1 MADISMCN
9 DTLCPRCTECYRFMA
24 DVHPFRQ
31 SFFVNSP
38 LKEDKSC
45 DEFVLDERHKILRRN
60 K

>member
-1 MADISMCN
+1 MADITMCQ
-9 DTLCPRCTECYRFMA
+9 DSSCPNAGQCYRYTA
-24 DVHPFRQ
+24 NVSTHRQ
-31 SFFVNSP
+31 SYFVVSP

>member
-1 MADISMCN
+1 
-9 DTLCPRCTECYRFMA
+9 MA
-24 DVHPFRQ
+24 DVHIIRQ

>member
-1 MADISMCN
+1 MCN

-24 DVHPFRQ
+24 DVHTIRQ